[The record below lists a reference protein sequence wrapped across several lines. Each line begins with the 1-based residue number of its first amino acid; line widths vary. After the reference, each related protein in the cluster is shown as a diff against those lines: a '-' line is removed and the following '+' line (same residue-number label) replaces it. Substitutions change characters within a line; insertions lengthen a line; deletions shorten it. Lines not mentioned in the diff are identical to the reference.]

1 MYVGMSVRK
10 YKNKLNLLYE
20 LHTYVDNNFS
30 QDVPT
35 ILINI
40 GRERNITN
48 KRERE
53 RERIFKREREN

>member
-40 GRERNITN
+40 GRETNIIN
-48 KRERE
+48 Q
-53 RERIFKREREN
+53 RENF